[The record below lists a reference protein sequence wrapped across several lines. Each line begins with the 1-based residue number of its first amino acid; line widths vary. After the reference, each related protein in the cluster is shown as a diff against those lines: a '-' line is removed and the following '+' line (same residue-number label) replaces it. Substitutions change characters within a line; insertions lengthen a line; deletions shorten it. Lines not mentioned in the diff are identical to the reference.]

1 MFQDCLTIEKDY
13 ETTCGLQRQSRQMV
27 AGKGFTLGLKKKMN
41 KIKDDE
47 LDTNVQSEGY
57 KTGGVQ

>member
-1 MFQDCLTIEKDY
+1 
-13 ETTCGLQRQSRQMV
+13 MV
-27 AGKGFTLGLKKKMN
+27 AGDGFILGLKKKMN

-57 KTGGVQ
+57 KIGAVQ

>member
-1 MFQDCLTIEKDY
+1 
-13 ETTCGLQRQSRQMV
+13 MV

-57 KTGGVQ
+57 KTGGVQWGRPMRKQVTDANEQK